1 MPVTIWHN
9 PRCATSRRVL
19 GIIRNKGIEPHVV
32 EYLKTPPSA
41 KEIKAVLAKLKL
53 GARDLLRRKEA
64 AYGAE
69 KLDDETLSD
78 AAIIRAMTEHPV
90 LIERPVVLAGRRA
103 VLADR
108 VDDLAVL
115 AVLALRGHR
124 KHRVQRGDEEQHREC
139 QPEDEAR
146 HDQDE
151 IEDRRERLPVQQQSE
166 RRQEDRKQIDHRRPR
181 IVPSAYRDA
190 RGRR

>member
-19 GIIRNKGIEPHVV
+19 AMIRNKGIEPHVV

-53 GARDLLRRKEA
+53 DARGLLRRKEA
-64 AYGAE
+64 AYRAE
-69 KLDDETLSD
+69 KLDDEKLSD

-103 VLADR
+103 VLARPPER
-108 VDDLAVL
+108 VFEV
-115 AVLALRGHR
+115 
-124 KHRVQRGDEEQHREC
+124 
-139 QPEDEAR
+139 
-146 HDQDE
+146 
-151 IEDRRERLPVQQQSE
+151 I
-166 RRQEDRKQIDHRRPR
+166 
-181 IVPSAYRDA
+181 
-190 RGRR
+190 